1 MRSDIHVYLP
11 TFPRQLLPE
20 TPHTILK
27 SEQLVPSPGYID
39 EQHPHAINSLTVG
52 ELGLEEVL
60 VSAHDDGNVCVW
72 YTRDLARIALRL
84 SVGKSAW
91 GVALH
96 KARRLLAVS
105 ANSHV
110 ITVFELGVGKN
121 KPAARE
127 ARNRRGRGGSD
138 EEGEAAAEEKA
149 TAMAMRAKGKLPI
162 YNAPVW
168 TKKRPAWGESDGDGD
183 DDGGG
188 GEQGREH
195 GCEGCRRRARPRKI
209 KKRRK
214 ERGQND
220 RSVKTLTGHANNIP
234 NISFLDDDS
243 GRWLTGTD
251 IDGVVILWDVHTQ
264 RMVEKCKLGFLQY
277 EDPETE
283 SSECLC

>member
-1 MRSDIHVYLP
+1 M
-11 TFPRQLLPE
+11 
-20 TPHTILK
+20 
-27 SEQLVPSPGYID
+27 PSPGYID

-52 ELGLEEVL
+52 ELGSEEVL

-72 YTRDLARIALRL
+72 YTRDLTRIALRF

-127 ARNRRGRGGSD
+127 VRHRRGRDGSD
-138 EEGEAAAEEKA
+138 EEGGAAADEKA
-149 TAMAMRAKGKLPI
+149 AAKGKLPI
-162 YNAPVW
+162 YSPPGR
-168 TKKRPAWGESDGDGD
+168 TKKRPAWGGNDDDDDD
-183 DDGGG
+183 DDGK
-188 GEQGREH
+188 QGREH
-195 GCEGCRRRARPRKI
+195 GCEDCRRRAPPRKI

-214 ERGQND
+214 ERGQIND

-234 NISFLDDDS
+234 NISFLNDDS

-277 EDPETE
+277 EDPGAE
-283 SSECLC
+283 SSEYLC